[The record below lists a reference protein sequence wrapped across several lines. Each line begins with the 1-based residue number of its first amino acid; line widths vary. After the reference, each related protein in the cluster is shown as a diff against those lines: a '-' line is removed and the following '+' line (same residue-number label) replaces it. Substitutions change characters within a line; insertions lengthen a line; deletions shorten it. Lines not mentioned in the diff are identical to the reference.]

1 MYSIFG
7 FLNKQK
13 KEKIS
18 SQEETLLNI
27 PIISNREESK
37 NKDIRENASL
47 EKLQTDSNTKKER
60 KKTVREKKSTSNPI
74 NKKIKTGSEKKSK
87 RNLKKK
93 MSENK
98 GKKGKMDADRF
109 VLEIQ
114 KIDEKLHFLKIY
126 HDKVFNQIV
135 SLIKE
140 RKEDLAK
147 IKSLEL
153 AIIRKKLHQLE
164 KSKKSLEQ
172 ISIRLSLIYDVNET
186 LEVLDPLLRNTIA
199 TPVEKS
205 TDNKKN
211 RKKNVTK
218 YGAQNY
224 DWKPHLAT
232 MINDT
237 LHNSGISFNVESV
250 EDVKDI
256 FSKVFVK

>member
-18 SQEETLLNI
+18 SQDETLNI
-27 PIISNREESK
+27 PIISNRDESE
-37 NKDIRENASL
+37 NKGIRENVSL
-47 EKLQTDSNTKKER
+47 EKLETDSNTKKER
-60 KKTVREKKSTSNPI
+60 KKTVREKKSTSNSI
-74 NKKIKTGSEKKSK
+74 NKKTKTGSEKKSK
-87 RNLKKK
+87 RNLKKILSK
-93 MSENK
+93 NK

-114 KIDEKLHFLKIY
+114 KIDEKLHALKIY
-126 HDKVFNQIV
+126 HDEVFNQIV

-199 TPVEKS
+199 THVEKS

-211 RKKNVTK
+211 RKRNVTK

-237 LHNSGISFNVESV
+237 LHNSGISFNVDSV